1 MKVRKT
7 DFQRLNGQGP
17 GRRKNLSLV
26 ETMGLASV
34 LCTDKTGTLTPAT
47 LSHHCFLRDNTLRQ
61 MLIAVWHR
69 VLYQQAV

>member
-1 MKVRKT
+1 
-7 DFQRLNGQGP
+7 
-17 GRRKNLSLV
+17 
-26 ETMGLASV
+26 MGLASV